1 MKREKSLTER
11 VIINLSPDDLKKLD
25 DYCREHRE
33 DRSGFIRRT
42 VMENVDRGDQKEK
55 IQNE

>member
-1 MKREKSLTER
+1 LKREKSLTER

-25 DYCREHRE
+25 DYCEKHRE

-42 VMENVDRGDQKEK
+42 VMQEVERQ
-55 IQNE
+55 

>member
-42 VMENVDRGDQKEK
+42 VMEKVDQK
-55 IQNE
+55 